1 MTTNVMHRTELQEA
15 IQAAVDGGF
24 AGVQLRVHDAQR
36 GEWVGSA
43 GVHKLGESE
52 PPNVNGHFWVGSS
65 TKTFVATLVLKMV
78 DDGALDLDSP
88 VGELLPEYGID
99 ERITVRMLLQHTS
112 GLFNYTGEPRP
123 DGTFEMRIAS
133 NGKDWVENRLH
144 SYRVEELV
152 RISLAEPLK
161 FEPGTEFSYSNS
173 NYALAVLLIEKLTGS
188 TYAEV
193 MEQRILGPLGLKNTL
208 VPGNDSELPAP
219 YAHGYC
225 RYQDGE
231 EWKTDD
237 VSRQNSTILIGAGDM
252 ISTTRDLQ
260 VFISALMGGKLL
272 SAELMEEMR
281 KPYGPLGYG
290 LGLFVQEVGE
300 GPDGTIYHHNGG
312 APGGYGAL
320 MYSSADG
327 SRALSAG
334 LTMGDADINPAL
346 EFPKLVARLIELV
359 FADDSAA

>member
-1 MTTNVMHRTELQEA
+1 MTTNMADRPELQKA

-24 AGVQLRVHDAQR
+24 GGVQLRVHDAQR

-43 GVHKLGESE
+43 GVRKLGESE

-78 DDGALDLDSP
+78 ADGAIDLESP
-88 VGELLPEYGID
+88 VGEQLPEYGID

-123 DGTFEMRIAS
+123 DGTFEMPIPS
-133 NGKDWVENRLH
+133 MGKDWVENRLH
-144 SYRVEELV
+144 SYRADELV
-152 RISLAEPLK
+152 RISLARPLK
-161 FEPGTEFSYSNS
+161 FDPGTEFSYSNT
-173 NYALAVLLIEKLTGS
+173 NYALAVLLIERLTGS

-193 MEQRILGPLGLKNTL
+193 MERRILGPLGLKNTV
-208 VPGNDSELPAP
+208 VPGEVSELPEP
-219 YAHGYC
+219 YAHGYS

-231 EWKTDD
+231 EWQVAD
-237 VSRQNSTILIGAGDM
+237 VSRQNSSLLIGAGDM

-260 VFISALMGGKLL
+260 VFISALLGGELL
-272 SAELMEEMR
+272 PAELLAEMR

-300 GPDGTIYHHNGG
+300 AQGGTVFHHNGG

-327 SRALSAG
+327 SRALAAG
-334 LTMGDADINPAL
+334 LTMGDADINPTV
-346 EFPKLVARLIELV
+346 EFPKLVARLIEVV
-359 FADDSAA
+359 FGEDAAV